1 MTCYNPYSLESKTIL
16 ITGASSGIGR
26 ATAIECSKLG
36 AKVILVAR
44 NEERLKNV
52 LDELEGDGHIYISCD
67 LSSGDCLTDMVE
79 KLPSLDGVVLN
90 AGVSILSPISFLKEE
105 DLEATF
111 SLNTKSPILTLQKIV
126 KRKKIQK
133 NSSVV
138 FTSSIAGLGAAA
150 VGEAAYMASK
160 GAISAFVKGAALELS
175 RKGIRVNAVCPGMVQ
190 TDMTDAYGLDE
201 MNNPDLANYP
211 LGRYGHPGD
220 IAFAIIFL
228 LSDASSWITGS
239 NLVIDGGL
247 TIK

>member
-1 MTCYNPYSLESKTIL
+1 MNNYNPYTLEGKTIL
-16 ITGASSGIGR
+16 ITGSSAGIGR

-36 AKVILVAR
+36 AKVVLVAR
-44 NEERLKNV
+44 NEERLKSV
-52 LDELEGDGHIYISCD
+52 LAELIGEGHLYFSCD
-67 LSSGDCLTDMVE
+67 LSSCESVTEMVD

-90 AGVSILSPISFLKEE
+90 AGISILSPISFLKEE
-105 DLEATF
+105 DLDATL
-111 SLNTKSPILTLQKIV
+111 SLNTKSPIITLQKIV
-126 KRKKIQK
+126 KKKKIQK
-133 NSSVV
+133 SSSVV

-190 TDMTDAYGLDE
+190 TEMTDAYGMDE
-201 MNNPDLANYP
+201 SNNPDLANYP
-211 LGRYGHPGD
+211 LGRYGQPRD
-220 IAFAIIFL
+220 IAYAIIYL
-228 LSDASSWITGS
+228 LSDASSWVTGS